1 MNEGLTKLLVCTGMK
16 LRIACISALS
26 LCLMS
31 CDSSSKPRVTRFDLI
46 ERTRLVE
53 AVSITGAASSPEK
66 AIIEAN
72 SGALLQ
78 PAGTTL
84 RFALFLP
91 ERPRL
96 VARLALDR
104 AEDGAALPRFAATLR
119 ATLTDSHGRET
130 SLASLRL
137 QSSTLPAPSANVE
150 LSEDLSTWAGEFVS
164 LELQID
170 SEPGSAPVRWSQLE
184 IQGAEQIE
192 LAPSTIERK
201 HYNVLVILLDS
212 LRADHIA
219 PYSAD
224 VAYTPNLARLAAR
237 GVTFENARSNSS
249 WTRPAVG
256 ALLTSQLPQAL
267 GIHGVFDPLPR
278 DLPFLPAVLR
288 RAGYRTVSATASSMV
303 GPRFGFDRG
312 YVEVHELWDDDVLVR
327 LRQPIPRARWIW
339 NTVFERTIRAD
350 PFFIY
355 LHEEDPHTPYSP
367 PRGYRVEAADDYR
380 GRPLSGSP
388 KEITFV
394 RRNPDG
400 IEPDEI
406 AHLDSLYRAEIKAM
420 DVYVGNLLDRLEKR
434 GKLKN
439 TLIIFVSDH
448 GDEMM
453 DHRSLGHGHGVH
465 DELLRVP
472 LLMSLDGV
480 LPAGL
485 RISEPVELLD
495 VAPTILDLLGLETP
509 SAMQGRS
516 LLPFIDGGGAS
527 GDHPS
532 LASTDFPSY
541 QSIVYRDWKL
551 IRGPILNQ
559 GRQPRLQLFDLTID
573 PGELDDVSRAQPV
586 IRAALSQM
594 LDWEL
599 AGIEP
604 PAQHDQG
611 NDELSPAVRSNLE
624 ALGYIE

>member
-1 MNEGLTKLLVCTGMK
+1 LVG
-16 LRIACISALS
+16 
-26 LCLMS
+26 
-31 CDSSSKPRVTRFDLI
+31 
-46 ERTRLVE
+46 
-53 AVSITGAASSPEK
+53 
-66 AIIEAN
+66 
-72 SGALLQ
+72 
-78 PAGTTL
+78 
-84 RFALFLP
+84 
-91 ERPRL
+91 
-96 VARLALDR
+96 RLALDR
-104 AEDGAALPRFAATLR
+104 GDEAASEPQPVTTLR
-119 ATLTDSHGRET
+119 ATLVDSQGRDK
-130 SLASLRL
+130 SLASIRL
-137 QSSTLPAPSANVE
+137 QSSAPTSASADLE
-150 LSEDLSTWAGEFVS
+150 FSENLAPWAGEFVI
-164 LELQID
+164 LELRVE
-170 SEPGSAPVRWSQLE
+170 SESRFPAVHWSQLE
-184 IQGAEQIE
+184 IQGAEPIE

-219 PYSAD
+219 PYGAD

-288 RAGYRTVSATASSMV
+288 RAGYRTVNATASSMV

-339 NTVFERTIRAD
+339 NTVFETTIRAD

-380 GRPLSGSP
+380 GRPISATP

-420 DVYVGNLLDRLEKR
+420 DAYVGNLLDRLEKR

-439 TLIIFVSDH
+439 TLIVFVSDH
-448 GDEMM
+448 GDELM

-516 LLPFIDGGGAS
+516 LLPLIDGGGVP

-559 GRQPRLQLFDLTID
+559 GRPPRLQLFNITTD
-573 PGELDDVSRAQPV
+573 PGEIEDVARAQPV
-586 IRAALSQM
+586 IRAALAQM

-604 PAQHDQG
+604 PAKHDQD